1 MKLARLTSLYAVILL
16 VIFGGVVV
24 HAPLTVWLGTLWPD
38 YTPLLK
44 SWKEILMIGAALIG
58 VTLVTRHKLWRE
70 LGRDWLFRLIV
81 AYAVLHVLLAVL
93 LPRDI
98 WAVLAGFAIDLR
110 YILFFG
116 LIYVLI
122 RLAPQWRKQI
132 IYVGLIGAA
141 VVVGFATLQL
151 FLPKDTLSYIG
162 YSKETIAPY
171 LTVDENPD
179 YIRHS
184 STLRGPNPLGAYAGI
199 VLGMITALLVR
210 RKLQLERKSVLW
222 ATIALTVCSLVAA
235 WINYSRSALV
245 ATIVTVLLVLAITG
259 LRHMSRRAWVAL
271 GLVGILLLSSLV
283 AARESTFV
291 ANVILHENP
300 TTGADI
306 SSNEGHIESL
316 VFGFERLVQQPLGAG
331 IGSTGSATLYD
342 NQAGGTIIENQYL
355 FIAHEAGWIGL
366 GLFLALFTI
375 IMYRL
380 WRARSD
386 WLALGTF
393 ASGVGM
399 TLIGLLLP
407 VWADDTVAIVWWAL
421 AATTL
426 GGDDNER

>member
-1 MKLARLTSLYAVILL
+1 MKLTWLTSLYAVILL

-24 HAPLTVWLGTLWPD
+24 YTPLTVWLGTIWPD
-38 YTPLLK
+38 YTPLIK
-44 SWKEILMIGAALIG
+44 SWKEILMIGAAVIG
-58 VTLVTRHKLWRE
+58 VVLVTQYKLWRE
-70 LGRDWLFRLIV
+70 LGRDWLFRLII

-93 LPRDI
+93 LPRDA
-98 WAVLAGFAIDLR
+98 WAMLAGFAIDLR

-116 LIYVLI
+116 LVYVLI
-122 RLAPQWRKQI
+122 RIAPQWRKQVV
-132 IYVGLIGAA
+132 YVGLIGAA

-151 FLPKDTLSYIG
+151 FLPKDTLSHIG
-162 YSKETIAPY
+162 YSRETIAPY

-210 RKLQLERKSVLW
+210 RKLPLERKAVLW
-222 ATIALTVCSLVAA
+222 ATIALTACSLVAA

-245 ATIVTVLLVLAITG
+245 AAIVTVLLVLAITG
-259 LRHMSRRAWVAL
+259 LRRMSRRAWIVTGLICVVLL
-271 GLVGILLLSSLV
+271 GSLV
-283 AARESTFV
+283 AARDSNFV

-300 TTGADI
+300 TTGADV

-316 VFGFERLVQQPLGAG
+316 VFGLERLVQQPLGAG
-331 IGSTGSATLYD
+331 VGSTGSATLYD
-342 NQAGGTIIENQYL
+342 DKAGGTIIENQYL
-355 FIAHEAGWIGL
+355 YIAHEAGWLGL
-366 GLFLALFTI
+366 GLFLTLFTI

-380 WRARSD
+380 WRARSN

-393 ASGVGM
+393 ASGIGM
-399 TLIGLLLP
+399 ALIGLLLP

-421 AATTL
+421 AATAL
-426 GGDDNER
+426 GGDDNE